1 MRLLTDELISCENVA
16 GVITSS
22 AAVAAGVTASASA
35 AVAVE
40 VAAAGVAEEVRIGG
54 GGGAA
59 KPAGAINP
67 ALDLGGLMV
76 TTSVLAP
83 PTSGKTLVIL

>member
-40 VAAAGVAEEVRIGG
+40 VAAAGVAEEVRI
-54 GGGAA
+54 
-59 KPAGAINP
+59 
-67 ALDLGGLMV
+67 
-76 TTSVLAP
+76 
-83 PTSGKTLVIL
+83 